1 MSTVRSA
8 PAQPVVT
15 LLVTNA
21 TVRTLDPARP
31 LAEAVAIAG
40 NRIVAVGRT
49 RDLAKLAGRRTR
61 VIDARKQLVLPGF
74 NDAHV
79 HFLLGGFSLTEVD
92 LRTAATPEE
101 FSQRIATQ
109 AEQQPAGAWILGGS
123 WDHENWSGAALPTKR
138 WIDAATPGHP
148 VFVRR
153 LDAHMALANSL
164 ALKRA
169 GISRRAKAPP
179 GGEIVRDARGEPT
192 GLLKDAAMRLV
203 ERVIPPPSFAEKLAA
218 ARAASEHAAALGVTS
233 VQDML
238 ANDDVGVF
246 QALLAR
252 GELKTRLYACRT
264 ITQWEQA
271 GQHLNPALNHTQLGL
286 GENGKE
292 IESEIKTKT
301 KRKQP
306 GADRELYPR
315 VGDLLRVGAVKGFAD
330 GSLGS
335 ATARFFQPY
344 TDQPQNRGLW
354 FDEML
359 PEGAML
365 QRALGADRAGLQ
377 IILHAIGDEANAAV
391 LDLYCEVARQNGP
404 SDRRSRIEHAQHL
417 RVRDIARFARQSVIA
432 SVQPYHA
439 VDDGRWCESRIG
451 KRRARTAYAFRSL
464 LEAGATLALGTD
476 WTVAPLNPLLTLTAA
491 VTRQT
496 LDGKHPGGWFPA
508 QRLTVADAVHAYT
521 VGSAFAEFAESEK
534 GTLTPG
540 KFADLVLLERD
551 LFHVPPEEIAA
562 NRVRLTV
569 MDGRVVFE
577 DG

>member
-1 MSTVRSA
+1 
-8 PAQPVVT
+8 

-101 FSQRIATQ
+101 FSQRIAAQ

-123 WDHENWSGAALPTKR
+123 WDHENWPGAALPTKL
-138 WIDAATPGHP
+138 WIDVATPGHP

-169 GISRRAKAPP
+169 GITRRTKAPP

-218 ARAASEHAAALGVTS
+218 ARAASKHAAALGVTS

-264 ITQWEQA
+264 ITQWEQSVR
-271 GQHLNPALNHTQLGL
+271 HLNSALNLTQLGL
-286 GENGKE
+286 GESGKQ
-292 IESEIKTKT
+292 IESEI

-306 GADRELYPR
+306 GADRELNTR
-315 VGDLLRVGAVKGFAD
+315 AGDLLRVGAVKGFAD

-344 TDQPQNRGLW
+344 ADQPQNRGLW

-365 QRALGADRAGLQ
+365 ERALGADRAGLQ

-404 SDRRSRIEHAQHL
+404 RDRRSRIEHAQHL
-417 RVRDIARFARQSVIA
+417 RARDIPRFARQRVIA

-439 VDDGRWCESRIG
+439 VDDGRWCEPRIG

-464 LEAGATLALGTD
+464 LDAGATLALGTD
-476 WTVAPLNPLLTLTAA
+476 WTVAPLNPLLTLAAA

-496 LDGKHPGGWFPA
+496 LDGKHPEGWFPA
-508 QRLTVADAVHAYT
+508 QRLTVAEAIHAYT
-521 VGSAFAEFAESEK
+521 VGSAFAEFAETEK

-540 KFADLVLLERD
+540 KLADLVLLERD
-551 LFHVPPEEIAA
+551 LFHVPPEEIASI
-562 NRVRLTV
+562 RVRLTV
-569 MDGRVVFE
+569 TDGRVVFE